1 MAHVNN
7 SDADFGAGFIGNVL
21 TSFYLF
27 ALSILVFTC
36 LVTNEILIGLGFAAS
51 GLAFLFFTKLIFA
64 DLKKLFTT
72 D

>member
-1 MAHVNN
+1 MAQANTT
-7 SDADFGAGFIGNVL
+7 DADFGAGFVGNVL

-27 ALSILVFTC
+27 ALFILVFTC
-36 LVTNEILIGLGFAAS
+36 LVTNEILTGLGFAAS

-64 DLKKLFTT
+64 DLKKLFAT